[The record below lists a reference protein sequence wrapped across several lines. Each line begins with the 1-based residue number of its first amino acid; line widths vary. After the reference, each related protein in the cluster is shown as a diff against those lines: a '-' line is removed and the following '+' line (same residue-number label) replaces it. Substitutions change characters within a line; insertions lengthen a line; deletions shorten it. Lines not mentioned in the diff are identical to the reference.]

1 MAVQHNALN
10 AWGRRPTIMAAAASH
25 PMISALDTERSG
37 AADGTDA
44 GSNFHHENR
53 LYWMASVALI

>member
-25 PMISALDTERSG
+25 PMISALDTESPG
-37 AADGTDA
+37 AIIEA
-44 GSNFHHENR
+44 NNP
-53 LYWMASVALI
+53 